1 MNQHTESKLRGL
13 LRQARRSRY
22 WNRGVALATCGV
34 MLVTVVAMTLPAVSM
49 ETAPQCGLEEH
60 VHGPEC
66 YTEKQVLVCPMQDT
80 DDPEFL
86 ATGVHVH
93 GPECYE
99 QRKTLI
105 CTLEESEGHTHT
117 DTCYETVMVPGCGLE
132 EGEIHTHGE
141 ACYTDEPVLTCTV
154 PEAPAHRHNE
164 ECYSIEQV
172 LVCTQD
178 HDHGPDCYE
187 EQKTLICGLEE
198 TEGHTHSEACY
209 THERKLTCPLEEG
222 VPHTHTE
229 SCMHPEQKL
238 ICTLEETEGHSH
250 TEDCYQVE
258 DVLICTQPGVVAH
271 SHGPDCYVT
280 EQELT
285 CTILEHVHTD
295 ACRSQSDD
303 EADVETAQLWEQSV
317 SGVTLTGDWA
327 QDLVHIAAS
336 QVGYTE
342 SQANFRMNEAGRKMG
357 YTRYGDWFGSPY
369 GHWCVMFVSFCM
381 HYAGIPDDVLGSS
394 SNTDN
399 FAFLFRDKG
408 VYTKDKTYTPAVGD
422 VIFFNAEQ
430 TGPID
435 HVGIVEELIYAA
447 VPQGEEP
454 KLMEIHTI
462 EGNAEDA
469 VRRKSYAPDDP
480 EIYAYGRISQ
490 AQALYGVPVEEE
502 PQDPVLTYEDELL
515 TLTVNFT
522 GLPEPLPETARLSL
536 RPITEENDPATLES
550 AAFTAGELVEEN
562 RMLSGLSVFSLQLMD
577 GDVPLSLPAG
587 VSAQVQLRFT
597 GPLFPETDVRPAD
610 LHTLVLSGLTEP
622 AAPASEEA
630 VTYATEPAPI
640 TPQEVEATY
649 GGAEQGVTAL
659 DFTTDSLTSFAVL
672 YTTET
677 KTGNFWKQVR
687 SLDALQPGETYILVS
702 VEGGFALTDNLNSPN
717 SPNYTAVQLQPVK
730 ANPDYFTAEVPEA
743 ARWTYKDLGG
753 PTFSHRIGESVLDKK
768 TTYVNPAVEKTLNE
782 LPELLP
788 DPNIQPLTSSE
799 QVFTEEKTVL
809 TLGSGAAPGTIT
821 LSNDGMYLS
830 VYAMNSEIEEKDDY
844 HLPLGIGNDQKFR
857 GADKGT
863 TYDHLYYFWKAHT
876 DELQI
881 YQLVNA
887 SLSVPADA
895 VAGSGSGLPG
905 SAQKPQYGPYV
916 PTSDQLVGEV
926 TVGGITGQYAS
937 DPATSQLEAQ
947 FGNGTHGGTDFMN
960 NQSENGKLLMDK
972 SVTYGR
978 DDYDVFNRYED
989 GSFGVTLS
997 ALGQDFVVDATES
1010 TVPIDVLFILDMSNS
1025 MNETDPGQAENRGQ
1039 ILVNSMNK
1047 TIANL
1052 MESNPENRVCAVG
1065 FNSSSY
1071 ELLPL
1076 GRYEPDSQGRYFRW
1090 QSGPINPD
1098 SGKPAGQIV
1107 PTGPNGDIGS
1117 PVTFAGGTFT
1127 QMGIAQGYALMS
1139 RNHETTYT
1147 VEVGGEHI
1155 TRPRKPVVILAS
1167 DGGPTHCTSAYMDVL
1182 RNPYYG
1188 DGAPVIHNSKGQQ
1201 GYYTILSANY
1211 YKRMV
1216 GIHYH
1221 NPATMYTV
1229 AFGMEENDFS
1239 LAGVTVTTNHYRAT
1253 VMNPTQANINA
1264 LLQSPTQYA
1273 SQVEKALYDLLQ
1285 GGYSAPGMV
1294 AGAHHDINPR
1304 LGHPHVLVPILR
1316 QNPYR
1321 GNYAYADK
1329 AYLGNTG
1336 NDGLDA
1342 AFADIVERNSVYD
1355 YSYET
1360 QNGEPIVLTDP
1371 IGEGMAL
1378 QSDPVLRINGV
1389 NYAPDSSEEK
1399 QGVRTYTYPKG
1410 TVPLDPHSGRTA
1422 ELSDFTV
1429 TVETDAQGLQTVRL
1443 SIAPKALPTYTADA
1457 TTSFF
1462 YEALPV
1468 RLIYQVGL
1476 TEQAQADI
1484 AAMPGGTTLT
1494 YTTNRYEGQ
1503 GAEGSLNPSLKNKY
1517 YLDTDRTETR
1527 NKAANPTATAGTS
1540 LTIEENGERIRYNL
1554 GNNGRLT
1561 FSKEKPPVM
1570 LVVQKQWQNFDGTEL
1585 TENLPPEV
1593 RGRLYRTYKSK
1604 VGRPKQ
1610 EPVAEFVLTAE
1621 TGWRA
1626 EFTAEDLQEKE
1637 NRNYQYYVD
1646 ELSVPG
1652 FTVSYSGDGVAASG
1666 PDSPILIT
1674 NRYKYSDVELPET
1687 GGPGTAGFT
1696 VLGAGLML
1704 GSILYLCA
1712 SRRKNRRGYG
1722 R

>member
-66 YTEKQVLVCPMQDT
+66 YTEKQVLICPMQDT

-99 QRKTLI
+99 QRKTLT

-117 DTCYETVMVPGCGLE
+117 DTCYETVMAPGCGLE
-132 EGEIHTHGE
+132 EGEIHTHSE

-164 ECYSIEQV
+164 QCYGIEQV

-198 TEGHTHSEACY
+198 TEGHTHSESCY

-222 VPHTHTE
+222 VPHTHSE

-285 CTILEHVHTD
+285 CTIPEHVHTD

-342 SQANFRMNEAGRKMG
+342 SQANFRMNEAGRKLG

-447 VPQGEEP
+447 APQGEEP

-536 RPITEENDPATLES
+536 RPITEETDPATLES

-597 GPLFPETDVRPAD
+597 GPLFPETDVSPAD

-622 AAPASEEA
+622 AAPASEGA
-630 VTYATEPAPI
+630 VTYAAEPAPI

-649 GGAEQGVTAL
+649 GGTEQGVTAL

-730 ANPDYFTAEVPEA
+730 ANPDYFTADVPGA
-743 ARWTYKDLGG
+743 ARWTYDDTDGSNFYHRSYLGLIPRK
-753 PTFSHRIGESVLDKK
+753 PTYIDPALERNTGTAPSE
-768 TTYVNPAVEKTLNE
+768 TT
-782 LPELLP
+782 
-788 DPNIQPLTSSE
+788 QPLTESG
-799 QVFTEEKTVL
+799 QIFTEQKNALVL
-809 TLGSGAAPGTIT
+809 APGTAPGTFT
-821 LSNDGMYLS
+821 LSRDGMYLS
-830 VYAMNSEIEEKDDY
+830 VYA
-844 HLPLGIGNDQKFR
+844 NDRAGARLDQFDRPMDVGFDPRFR
-857 GADKGT
+857 GADKPKV
-863 TYDHLYYFWKAHT
+863 YDHMFYFESAYT
-876 DELQI
+876 NELQI

-887 SLSVPADA
+887 SLSVPGDA
-895 VAGSGSGLPG
+895 VVDRNSGLPG
-905 SAQKPQYGPYV
+905 SALKPDYSAYV
-916 PTSDQLVGEV
+916 PTSQQLVGEV
-926 TVGGITGQYAS
+926 TVGGVTGQYAS
-937 DPATSQLEAQ
+937 DPATSQLESQ
-947 FGNGTHGGTDFMN
+947 FGNGRLGFTDFQRN
-960 NQSENGKLLMDK
+960 RRENGKALLDK

-978 DDYDVFNRYED
+978 DDYGVFPEYPA

-997 ALGQDFVVDATES
+997 ALGQAFVVDTTES
-1010 TVPIDVLFILDMSNS
+1010 AVPIDVLFILDMSNS
-1025 MNETDPGQAENRGQ
+1025 MNETDPGQTETRGQ

-1065 FNSSSY
+1065 FNSNAF
-1071 ELLPL
+1071 ELLPM

-1090 QSGPINPD
+1090 QSGPPD
-1098 SGKPAGQIV
+1098 PHSGNPAGQMV

-1117 PVTFAGGTFT
+1117 PVGFADGTFT
-1127 QMGIAQGYALMS
+1127 QLGIAQGYALMT
-1139 RNHETTYT
+1139 RTGDTTYT
-1147 VEVGGEHI
+1147 TKINGE
-1155 TRPRKPVVILAS
+1155 TVSRPRKPVVILAS
-1167 DGGPTHCTSAYMDVL
+1167 DGEPTHCTSAYMDVL

-1221 NPATMYTV
+1221 NPAAMYTV

-1239 LAGVTVTTNHYRAT
+1239 LAGVTVTTNHFRAT

-1273 SQVEKALYDLLQ
+1273 DEVEKPLYDLLQ
-1285 GGYSAPGMV
+1285 GSFGSPWQT
-1294 AGAHHDINPR
+1294 AGAHHDIIPR
-1304 LGHPHVLVPILR
+1304 LGHPHAMVPILQ

-1360 QNGEPIVLTDP
+1360 QADEPLTITDP

-1389 NYAPDSSEEK
+1389 NYAPVSSQVSGSTE
-1399 QGVRTYTYPKG
+1399 TFTYPSAS
-1410 TVPLDPHSGRTA
+1410 VPVDPHSGRTVQ
-1422 ELSDFTV
+1422 LSDFTV

-1517 YLDTDRTETR
+1517 YLAADRTETR

-1570 LVVQKQWQNFDGTEL
+1570 LVVQKQWQNFDGTEM

-1593 RGRLYRTYKSK
+1593 TGRLYRTWKPTL
-1604 VGRPKQ
+1604 GLPR
-1610 EPVAEFVLTAE
+1610 EETVATFTLNAE
-1621 TGWRA
+1621 NGWRA
-1626 EFTAEDLQEKE
+1626 EYTTEDLQEVE
-1637 NRNYQYYVD
+1637 NRRYRYYVD
-1646 ELSVPG
+1646 EVSVPG

-1687 GGPGTAGFT
+1687 GGPGTARFT